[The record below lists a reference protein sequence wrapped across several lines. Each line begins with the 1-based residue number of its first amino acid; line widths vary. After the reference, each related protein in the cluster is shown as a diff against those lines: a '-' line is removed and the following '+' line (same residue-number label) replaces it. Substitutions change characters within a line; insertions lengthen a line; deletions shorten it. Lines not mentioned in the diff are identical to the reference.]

1 MFISLIPTTYSVVI
15 GTILSEIIILIIDT
29 DSVLIGTINI
39 QTFVFFPAL
48 DREQAAQLIIMFLWT
63 KMVSVLMHCKP

>member
-1 MFISLIPTTYSVVI
+1 MILLNYYVDNDSVVI
-15 GTILSEIIILIIDT
+15 YFS
-29 DSVLIGTINI
+29 
-39 QTFVFFPAL
+39 AL